1 MMHDPTSNPST
12 NDGLNSRPKVKK
24 YDELRYGKTVA
35 PAQVGAA
42 DRLRGFF
49 RTDDSS
55 FWTGI
60 LIGGAATFFLTSDTV
75 KRVIVKSFARAGE
88 KVRKEVKEVGKTTVK
103 EKESEKTEKK

>member
-1 MMHDPTSNPST
+1 MHNPTSNPST
-12 NDGLNSRPKVKK
+12 NDGPNSRPKVKK

-35 PAQVGAA
+35 PAQVSAA

-49 RTDDSS
+49 RTDNSS

-60 LIGGAATFFLTSDTV
+60 LIGGAATFVLTSETV

-88 KVRKEVKEVGKTTVK
+88 KAKKEIKEVRKTAVK